1 MGFIVLTFGL
11 IAGVILSVMM
21 AVTLP
26 FIDDIGFDKGEIIGY
41 TSMLAAFLLI
51 YFGIRQYRDKVAGGQ
66 VSFGRAFA
74 VGMSIAAVAALCYDV
89 TWLVIYSR
97 TGPEFATRYQ
107 AHVMEKARAEGKSQA
122 ELDAQAAELK
132 RNFELYQNPAIRFG
146 ITFLEPMPVGL
157 IVSLVSAGVLSRRR
171 RNGLSSSS
179 APAPA

>member
-1 MGFIVLTFGL
+1 MGSIVLTFGL

-26 FIDDIGFDKGEIIGY
+26 FLDDIGFDKGEILGY
-41 TSMLAAFLLI
+41 TSMVAAFLLI

-89 TWLVIYSR
+89 TWQVIY
-97 TGPEFATRYQ
+97 TKIGDDFGARYQ
-107 AHVMEKARAEGKSQA
+107 AHQLEKARAAGKTQV
-122 ELDAQAAELK
+122 EIDAQAAELK
-132 RNFELYQNPAIRFG
+132 RNFALYENRLINFG
-146 ITFLEPMPVGL
+146 ITFLEPMPVAL